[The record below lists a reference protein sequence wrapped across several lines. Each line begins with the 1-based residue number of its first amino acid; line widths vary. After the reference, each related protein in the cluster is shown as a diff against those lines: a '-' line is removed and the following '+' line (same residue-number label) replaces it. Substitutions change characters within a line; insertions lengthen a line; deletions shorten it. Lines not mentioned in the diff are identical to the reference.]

1 MRAVVQRVRSASV
14 TVADASIAEIGRG
27 LLVLVGFH
35 PDDSATDIAWLADKL
50 VGLRIFPDENKP
62 MNASVGDVSG
72 ALLLVPQFTLAADTA
87 RGKRPGFSSAAA
99 PEQAQRLFADL
110 VSAVADLSPRLS
122 TREFGANMQVALVN
136 EGHRTIVYQRNLHIR
151 TKLSRAQPRE

>member
-110 VSAVADLSPRLS
+110 VSAVADLFPRLR
-122 TREFGANMQVALVN
+122 TGEFGADMQVALVN
-136 EGHRTIVYQRNLHIR
+136 DGPVTFVYQRNLHIR
-151 TKLSRAQPRE
+151 TKLSRAQPRG